1 MKNQI
6 TKNFTLKELT
16 YSDTAYKKN
25 ISNIP
30 SEEEYNNMKTLCE
43 EVLQPIR
50 DHFGKPVRINSCFRC
65 EELNKAVGGA
75 KNSQHRT
82 GQAADIEIIG
92 MSNYELAQWI
102 RDNLEYDQLI
112 LEYAN
117 NISQD
122 KNSGWVHVSFV
133 SKKSNRK
140 QVLTINN
147 NGTKLGLY
155 K

>member
-16 YSDTAYKKN
+16 YSDTACKKN
-25 ISNIP
+25 ITNSPNE
-30 SEEEYNNMKTLCE
+30 SEYNNMKILCE

-50 DHFGKPVRINSCFRC
+50 EHFNKPVRINSCFRN

-75 KNSQHRT
+75 KNSQHRS

-112 LEYAN
+112 LEYAD
-117 NISQD
+117 NIKND

-133 SKKSNRK
+133 SKIKNRK
-140 QVLTINN
+140 QVLTINKS
-147 NGTKLGLY
+147 GTKIGLY